1 MGRFGNK
8 SGATSEDSTCSHCPK
23 GLYAGLG
30 SGECKTCGR
39 GFVTNEDQSACVLC
53 SGNTYVSADG
63 MSCLACGPF
72 GMDCSDGIIKLKPG
86 WWYSL
91 AREKRLGRNGL
102 NALTSMFPC
111 FESAHCGAV
120 NETMLLCGD
129 NSGGPLCA
137 VCNEGYVPDKATR
150 DGSCKICAQSI
161 DTRWG
166 NKYLIIAIGA
176 CAFFVY
182 AFFVVTRPK
191 PQLKMSTFLGSVLY
205 FARMSR
211 LSCT

>member
-63 MSCLACGPF
+63 MLCLECGPF
-72 GMDCSDGIIKLKPG
+72 GMDCSDGILKLKPG

-102 NALTSMFPC
+102 NAKTSMFPC
-111 FESAHCGAV
+111 FEPAHCDAV

-137 VCNEGYVPDKATR
+137 VCNAGYVPDKATR

-161 DTRWG
+161 DTRWR

-176 CAFFVY
+176 CAFFAY
-182 AFFVVTRPK
+182 AFIVVTRPK
-191 PQLKMSTFLGSVLY
+191 PQLKMSTFLGCVVYL
-205 FARMSR
+205 A
-211 LSCT
+211 LI